1 METAPKPAS
10 KEEVVVPS
18 EIGVLP
24 LRNSVLFPHAIMP
37 ISVGRRKTLNLLD
50 DVVRDNKLIAVVS
63 QRNPADDDPD
73 PSEMYRVGTVA
84 RILKVVKLSGNNVN
98 LIIQGLVRVR
108 VDRFIATEPFVKASV
123 TTLDDV
129 IEEGVELEALVRS
142 LIGQFQRLVQ
152 VSSNISSDLGEMVLS
167 AGSGDPARLSDLA
180 ASVLNLTPEEKVG
193 LLERNIVKD
202 RIQKLIETVTRELE
216 LQEISSKIQSQVA
229 DEVGK
234 TQRQYYLREQ
244 MKAIQKELGED
255 DDRHAEIEELR
266 KKIEEAKMPEEPRK
280 AAEKEL
286 DRLMKMPPQA
296 AEYTVARTYLDWL
309 ISLPWAVETEDKL
322 DVPAAK
328 QVLDEDHFDL
338 VKVKDRILEYLA
350 VLSLK
355 KDLKGPILC
364 LAGPPGVG
372 KTSLGKSIARAM
384 GRKFV
389 RASLGGVRDE
399 AEIRGHRRT
408 YIGSLPGR
416 IIQGIK
422 RAGTNNPVFV
432 LDEIDKVGTDFRGD
446 PSSAL
451 LEVLD
456 PEQNH
461 AFSDHYL
468 EVPFDLSRVFFICTA
483 NVLDT
488 IPPALRD
495 RMEILRIPGY
505 TEEEKVEIARAH
517 LVPRQRKEHGLTEEN
532 IEFADDGVRSVINEY
547 TREAGVRSLDREL
560 ANICRKVARA
570 YVEGDKDRAVV
581 NAEKVKELLGPVRF
595 FRELSERTDRSGVA
609 IGLAW
614 TQVGGE
620 ILFVESSRMK
630 GKGKIL
636 ITGRLGDVMKESAMA
651 ALTWIRSN
659 ASSFGLDDKLFETS
673 DFHIHIPAGAIPKDG
688 PSAGVTL
695 ATSLVSL
702 LTDLPVSSELAMTGE
717 ITLRGKVL
725 PVGGIK
731 EKVIAAKSAGIRR
744 VILPTKN
751 EKDLE
756 DVSEPVREALQFSFV
771 DEVGD
776 VLDLVFGD
784 ALAAHVAAAA
794 GTPDTSNDSDGDPA
808 GSPDVTVTVVSS
820 DGDGDRDNPAA
831 LARDPSDLS
840 HIH

>member
-1 METAPKPAS
+1 MTTPIQAKT
-10 KEEVVVPS
+10 EEVVVPS

-50 DVVRDNKLIAVVS
+50 DVVRESKLIAVVS

-98 LIIQGLVRVR
+98 LIIQGLVRIR
-108 VDRFIATEPFVKASV
+108 VDRFMATEPFVKASV
-123 TTLDDV
+123 TPLEDV
-129 IEEGVELEALVRS
+129 VEEGVEMEALVRS
-142 LIGQFQRLVQ
+142 LVNQFQRLVQ
-152 VSSNISSDLGEMVLS
+152 ASTTISSDLGEMVLS

-180 ASVLNLTPEEKVG
+180 ASVLNISAEEKIG

-202 RIQKLIETVTRELE
+202 RIQKLVETVTRELE

-244 MKAIQKELGED
+244 MKAIQKELGEE

-266 KKIEEAKMPEEPRK
+266 KKIVDAGMPEEPRK

-309 ISLPWAVETEDKL
+309 VSLPWAVETDDKL
-322 DVPAAK
+322 DVPEAK
-328 QVLDEDHFDL
+328 KVLDEDHFDL
-338 VKVKDRILEYLA
+338 EKVKDRILEYLA
-350 VLSLK
+350 VRTLK

-416 IIQGIK
+416 IVQGIK
-422 RAGTNNPVFV
+422 RAGTRNPVFM

-456 PEQNH
+456 PEQNNS
-461 AFSDHYL
+461 FSDHYL
-468 EVPFDLSRVFFICTA
+468 EVPFDLSKVFFICTA

-495 RMEILRIPGY
+495 RMETLRIPGY
-505 TEEEKVEIARAH
+505 TEEEKVEIAKAH
-517 LVPRQRKEHGLTEEN
+517 LVPRQQGEHGLTAEN
-532 IEFADDGVRSVINEY
+532 VEFTDEGIRSIINEY
-547 TREAGVRSLDREL
+547 TREAGVRNLDREL
-560 ANICRKVARA
+560 ANICRKIARS
-570 YVEGDKDRAVV
+570 YVEGDKEKAIVG
-581 NAEKVKELLGPVRF
+581 AEKVGELLGPVRF
-595 FRELSERTDRSGVA
+595 YRELSERTDRSGVA

-620 ILFVESSRMK
+620 ILFVESSKMT
-630 GKGKIL
+630 GKGKIT
-636 ITGRLGDVMKESAMA
+636 ITGRLGEVMKESAMA

-659 ASSFGLDDKLFETS
+659 AIELRLKEKLFEST

-695 ATSLVSL
+695 AASLVSL
-702 LTDLPVSSELAMTGE
+702 LTGLPVASELAMTGE

-756 DVSEPVREALQFSFV
+756 DVSEPVREALKFHFV
-771 DEVGD
+771 DEVEQ
-776 VLDLVFGD
+776 VLELAFGE
-784 ALAAHVAAAA
+784 ALRNRRVEPVEPEEAQA
-794 GTPDTSNDSDGDPA
+794 
-808 GSPDVTVTVVSS
+808 SPSTGGQAITVVVGPEPEEGGTES
-820 DGDGDRDNPAA
+820 PTT
-831 LARDPSDLS
+831 
-840 HIH
+840 I

>member
-1 METAPKPAS
+1 
-10 KEEVVVPS
+10 
-18 EIGVLP
+18 

-73 PSEMYRVGTVA
+73 PADMYRVGTVA

-98 LIIQGLVRVR
+98 LIIQGLKRIR
-108 VDRFIATEPFVKASV
+108 VDRFSATEPFMKASV
-123 TTLDDV
+123 IALEEIVD
-129 IEEGVELEALVRS
+129 EGVELEALVRS
-142 LIGQFQRLVQ
+142 LVNQFQRLVQ
-152 VSSNISSDLGEMVLS
+152 VSQNISSDLGEMVLS
-167 AGSGDPARLSDLA
+167 AGSGEPARLSDLA
-180 ASVLNLTPEEKVG
+180 ASVLNISAEEKIG
-193 LLERNIVKD
+193 LLERNNVKD
-202 RIQKLIETVTRELE
+202 RIQKLVETVTRELE
-216 LQEISSKIQSQVA
+216 LQEISSRIQSQVA

-255 DDRHAEIEELR
+255 DERAAEIEELK
-266 KKIEEAKMPEEPRK
+266 KKIDEAGMPEEART

-286 DRLMKMPPQA
+286 DRLSKMPPQA

-309 ISLPWAVETEDKL
+309 VTLPWSEETEDKL

-328 QVLDEDHFDL
+328 EILDEDHFDL
-338 VKVKDRILEYLA
+338 EKVKDRILEYLA
-350 VLSLK
+350 VRSLK

-364 LAGPPGVG
+364 FAGPPGVG
-372 KTSLGKSIARAM
+372 KTSLGRSIARAM

-389 RASLGGVRDE
+389 RISLGGIRDE

-432 LDEIDKVGTDFRGD
+432 LDEIDKVGADFRGD

-456 PEQNH
+456 PEQNN

-468 EVPFDLSRVFFICTA
+468 EVSFDLSKVFFICTA

-495 RMEILRIPGY
+495 RMEVLRLPGY
-505 TEEEKVEIARAH
+505 TEEEKLEIAKAH
-517 LVPRQRKEHGLTEEN
+517 LVPRQRDEHGLTEEN
-532 IEFADDGVRSVINEY
+532 VEFGEVAIRRVINEY
-547 TREAGVRSLDREL
+547 TREAGVRNLDREI
-560 ANICRKVARA
+560 ANICRKVARGI
-570 YVEGDKDRAVV
+570 VEGNK
-581 NAEKVKELLGPVRF
+581 EKVAVDGEKVEEYLGPIRF

-620 ILFVESSRMK
+620 ILFVESSQMR
-630 GKGKIL
+630 GKGKL
-636 ITGRLGDVMKESAMA
+636 TITGRLGDVMKESAMA
-651 ALTWIRSN
+651 ALTWIRAN
-659 ASSFGLDDKLFETS
+659 AKELGLDVKLFEGT

-688 PSAGVTL
+688 PSAGITL
-695 ATSLVSL
+695 ACSLVSL
-702 LTDLPVSSELAMTGE
+702 LTDLPVAEELAMTGE
-717 ITLRGKVL
+717 VTLRGKVL
-725 PVGGIK
+725 PVGGVK
-731 EKVIAAKSAGIRR
+731 EKVIAAKSAGIRH
-744 VILPTKN
+744 VILPSKN

-756 DVSEPVREALQFSFV
+756 DVAEPVREALRFSFV
-771 DEVGD
+771 DEIDEVF
-776 VLDLVFGD
+776 DLAFGGQ
-784 ALAAHVAAAA
+784 LKQRAAAIA
-794 GTPDTSNDSDGDPA
+794 AAEEDGADDDRQPEPPVTVIVSGDGPDEGA
-808 GSPDVTVTVVSS
+808 GSTTT
-820 DGDGDRDNPAA
+820 
-831 LARDPSDLS
+831 
-840 HIH
+840 I

>member
-1 METAPKPAS
+1 MEEQT
-10 KEEVVVPS
+10 VPS

-50 DVVRDNKLIAVVS
+50 DVIGENKLIAVVS
-63 QRNPADDDPD
+63 QRTPADDDPD
-73 PSEMYRVGTVA
+73 PSGMYRVGTAA

-98 LIIQGLVRVR
+98 LIIQGLKRVR
-108 VDRFIATEPFVKASV
+108 VDRFIATEPFMKAAI
-123 TTLDDV
+123 TALDDV
-129 IEEGVELEALVRS
+129 IDDGVELEALVRS
-142 LIGQFQRLVQ
+142 LVNQFQGLVK
-152 VSSNISSDLGEMVLS
+152 VSQNISGDLGDMVLS
-167 AGSGDPARLSDLA
+167 AGAGDPARLSDLA
-180 ASVLNLTPEEKVG
+180 ASVLTIPAEEKIG
-193 LLERNIVKD
+193 LLERNNVKD
-202 RIQKLIETVTRELE
+202 RVQKLVETIARELE

-244 MKAIQKELGED
+244 MKAIQKELGDED
-255 DDRHAEIEELR
+255 ERQVEIDELR
-266 KKIEEAKMPEEPRK
+266 KKIDEAGMPEEARK

-286 DRLMKMPPQA
+286 DRLTKMPPQA

-309 ISLPWAVETEDKL
+309 VTLPWSVETEDKL
-322 DVPAAK
+322 DVPEAK

-338 VKVKDRILEYLA
+338 EKVKDRILEYLA
-350 VLSLK
+350 VRTLK

-364 LAGPPGVG
+364 FAGPPGVG
-372 KTSLGKSIARAM
+372 KTSLGRSIARAM

-389 RASLGGVRDE
+389 RISLGGVRDE

-416 IIQGIK
+416 IIQGVK

-456 PEQNH
+456 PEQNFS
-461 AFSDHYL
+461 FSDHYL
-468 EVPFDLSRVFFICTA
+468 EVPFDLSKVFFICTA

-495 RMEILRIPGY
+495 RMEVLRIPGY
-505 TEEEKVEIARAH
+505 TEEEKLEIARMH
-517 LVPRQRKEHGLTEEN
+517 LVPRQRGEHGLEETHVEFTEEG
-532 IEFADDGVRSVINEY
+532 IRTIINEY
-547 TREAGVRSLDREL
+547 TREAGVRNLDREI
-560 ANICRKVARA
+560 ANVCRKVARKF
-570 YVEGDKDRAVV
+570 VEGNHERATIDADRVH
-581 NAEKVKELLGPVRF
+581 ELLGPVRF

-620 ILFVESSRMK
+620 ILFVESSLMR
-630 GKGKIL
+630 GKGKVT
-636 ITGRLGDVMKESAMA
+636 ITGRLGDVMKESALA

-659 ASSFGLDDKLFETS
+659 ARELGIEESLFEKS
-673 DFHIHIPAGAIPKDG
+673 DFHVHIPAGAIPKDG

-695 ATSLVSL
+695 TASLVSL
-702 LTDLPVSSELAMTGE
+702 LVGLPIPAELAMTGE
-717 ITLRGKVL
+717 VTLRGKVL

-731 EKVIAAKSAGIRR
+731 EKVIAAKSAGIKR

-756 DVSEPVREALQFSFV
+756 DVSETVRAALKFEFVDDISQLLDLTFGEALREHV
-771 DEVGD
+771 RRRHE
-776 VLDLVFGD
+776 LD
-784 ALAAHVAAAA
+784 AAA
-794 GTPDTSNDSDGDPA
+794 GDGA
-808 GSPDVTVTVVSS
+808 SAANLAATVEVIGVEDVEDAQDVETHTV
-820 DGDGDRDNPAA
+820 
-831 LARDPSDLS
+831 
-840 HIH
+840 